1 MSGTTS
7 RPTIYRRNLYVD
19 YVSDRF
25 PSSYA
30 FKRQDRLAVT
40 WEDLLWSALTI
51 GRPNIAYVF
60 AHGEASYFEAA
71 FRISL
76 VRMALHQQPY
86 GFRFVKTDAFKA
98 LDPTEK
104 GAVSYFLGM
113 AVCKVFATSLLRT
126 PWLLHLD
133 VFRDQIGAQNVGR
146 SRPDLVGQD
155 PAGKWHAFETKG
167 RSGKP
172 GYEDKIK
179 AKDQAERLKRVDGAD
194 CELHVGCFT
203 YFSQNALEFYWRD
216 PEPEDLDPIELRV
229 PKDAWQHYY
238 SPALALARDEGAAK
252 VPGRETFDLA
262 VEIHPEVRLL
272 LEEGSWDKARETARA
287 MEGLLKEE
295 SFRPDGIRIRCGE
308 SWSASREGT

>member
-1 MSGTTS
+1 MSGAIFPS
-7 RPTIYRRNLYVD
+7 TIFRRNLYVD
-19 YVSDRF
+19 YVSERF

-30 FKRQDRLAVT
+30 FRRSDQLSVT

-51 GRPNIAYVF
+51 GRPNTAFVF
-60 AHGEASYFEAA
+60 AHGEASYFEAV

-76 VRMALHQQPY
+76 VRMALRQQPY
-86 GFRFVKTDAFKA
+86 GYRFVKTDAFKA

-133 VFRDQIGAQNVGR
+133 VFRDQIGAQVGR

-155 PAGKWHAFETKG
+155 STGKWHAFESKG

-172 GYEDKIK
+172 GYEDKKK
-179 AKDQAERLKRVDGAD
+179 AKEQAERLKRVDGAD
-194 CELHVGCFT
+194 CELHVGCFI
-203 YFSQNALEFYWRD
+203 YFSQNELKFYWRD
-216 PEPEDLDPIELRV
+216 PEPEDFDPIELRV

-238 SPALALARDEGAAK
+238 SPALALAREAASVK
-252 VPGRETFDLA
+252 LSRDETFDLE
-262 VEIHPEVRLL
+262 VEIHPEIRSL
-272 LEEGSWDKARETARA
+272 LEEGLWDKARETARA
-287 MEGLLKEE
+287 MEELLQEG

-308 SWSASREGT
+308 SWSASKGRR